1 VSYNNLLHSEKHFHN
16 HWFEPWSRS
25 W

>member
-1 VSYNNLLHSEKHFHN
+1 VSYNNLIHSEKHFHN